1 MAISILVNSAEIA
14 SAGFAS
20 LAMTDRCVIWI
31 LSLVI
36 CHSLLPSYRCEH
48 PEHARQSPSVG
59 GLSDGMCEKDR
70 IGAILRMP
78 SNGISVPR
86 GETDDYLDPVEHSE

>member
-20 LAMTDRCVIWI
+20 LAMTDRCAIPI
-31 LSLVI
+31 LTLVI
-36 CHSLLPSYRCEH
+36 CRPPLPSCHCEH
-48 PEHARQSPSVG
+48 LKGARQSPSVG